1 MIHGYKQ
8 GTNIAAGTRQR
19 ITCVSTG
26 GNPPATL
33 TWYKNDKKVCLVPEI
48 VLLNVG
54 FHTVYVFRTNQM
66 RPKCH
71 TLLLIVT

>member
-33 TWYKNDKKVCLVPEI
+33 TWYKNDKKVSS
-48 VLLNVG
+48 VLKVVMIMYAGLSHYHK
-54 FHTVYVFRTNQM
+54 F
-66 RPKCH
+66 KK
-71 TLLLIVT
+71 